1 MNVPFATFALRCCV
15 VLLGAYPTIAQTTKL
30 LGTAHSVHIVS
41 DVVYN
46 KNRRYD
52 SQPIPTASLYR
63 TGLFKLFREVE
74 SDPDIIIKFHKDVFG
89 IDTQTVSITVFNA
102 DDNSVIYSE
111 ERKLVD
117 EQNDVDR
124 LVSHFLATFRRK
136 MADFDQANRPPE
148 INFSCLRG
156 RFLPALTFVLRGGR
170 SAMLCS
176 RGETAADL
184 NDVVRDDSKTDPSLH
199 PFETSITTT
208 TQSMASL

>member
-1 MNVPFATFALRCCV
+1 MP
-15 VLLGAYPTIAQTTKL
+15 
-30 LGTAHSVHIVS
+30 
-41 DVVYN
+41 
-46 KNRRYD
+46 
-52 SQPIPTASLYR
+52 
-63 TGLFKLFREVE
+63 
-74 SDPDIIIKFHKDVFG
+74 
-89 IDTQTVSITVFNA
+89 
-102 DDNSVIYSE
+102 
-111 ERKLVD
+111 
-117 EQNDVDR
+117 
-124 LVSHFLATFRRK
+124 LATFRRK

-170 SAMLCS
+170 SATLCS